1 MFEHVEIVARKWNWP
16 RLPLISCPLP
26 QEFADRTAWY
36 FRYSDT
42 HRESLWD
49 RHVGWHSIVLRNSR
63 LLRQKA
69 STDNSPPARTVCWFI
84 SWTEDEEEEI
94 IFSNIV
100 NKEQGVRR
108 KIISFTLYTIV
119 KKKMSILLAIQNIEE
134 NVRKRE
140 VISDLLSS
148 LIPENVLRW
157 CSVQVVGLLKML
169 IYRVGLNLFATAS
182 YSHWI
187 EEPRRAP
194 NKPKSYFRHHLE
206 FYSYTASFVLLSKFI
221 R

>member
-119 KKKMSILLAIQNIEE
+119 KK
-134 NVRKRE
+134 NVHSSRNTEHWRKRE
-140 VISDLLSS
+140 KKGGDFRFAFFFDSWKCFALMFCSGGRIV
-148 LIPENVLRW
+148 ENVNLP
-157 CSVQVVGLLKML
+157 CGTKSVCDGKLFS
-169 IYRVGLNLFATAS
+169 LN
-182 YSHWI
+182 
-187 EEPRRAP
+187 RRA
-194 NKPKSYFRHHLE
+194 KKS
-206 FYSYTASFVLLSKFI
+206 TK
-221 R
+221 